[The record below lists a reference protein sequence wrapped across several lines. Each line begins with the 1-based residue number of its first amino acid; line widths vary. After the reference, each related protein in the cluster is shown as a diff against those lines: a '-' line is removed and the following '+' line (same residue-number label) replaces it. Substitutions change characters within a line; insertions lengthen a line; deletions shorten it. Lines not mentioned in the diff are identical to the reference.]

1 MLYVYMTRRS
11 FLTSA
16 AGAALIVALP
26 GCEPQS
32 GLGENDKRT
41 LLRMARLLYPH
52 DALADDIYVE
62 VLQPLQV
69 QAAGDATLSAD
80 LRAGFETLD
89 GAAGADWRT
98 APAETQIETLRRIE
112 DGAFFGTVQEAV
124 RTSSSWKFWVAASMS
139 PACRI
144 MMKPPSSGLTSQE
157 GWPCGHSGSRETS

>member
-16 AGAALIVALP
+16 AGVALIVALP

-98 APAETQIETLRRIE
+98 APAETQIETLKRIE
-112 DGAFFGTVQEAV
+112 DGAFFGTIQEAV
-124 RTSSSWKFWVAASMS
+124 RTRLYEHPDVWRLIGYEGSSVEHGGYINRGFDDIAWL
-139 PACRI
+139 P
-144 MMKPPSSGLTSQE
+144 E
-157 GWPCGHSGSRETS
+157 D

>member
-16 AGAALIVALP
+16 AGVALIVALP

-98 APAETQIETLRRIE
+98 APAETQIETLKRIE

-124 RTSSSWKFWVAASMS
+124 RTRLYEHPDVWRLIGYEGSSVEHGGYINRGFDDIDWL
-139 PACRI
+139 P
-144 MMKPPSSGLTSQE
+144 E
-157 GWPCGHSGSRETS
+157 D

>member
-16 AGAALIVALP
+16 AGVALIVALP

-62 VLQPLQV
+62 VLQPLRV

-98 APAETQIETLRRIE
+98 APAETQIETLKRIE

-124 RTSSSWKFWVAASMS
+124 RTRLYEHPDVWRLIGYEGSSVEHGGYINRGFDDIDWL
-139 PACRI
+139 P
-144 MMKPPSSGLTSQE
+144 E
-157 GWPCGHSGSRETS
+157 D

>member
-124 RTSSSWKFWVAASMS
+124 RTRLYEDPDVWRLIGYEGSSVEHGGYINRGFDDIDWL
-139 PACRI
+139 P
-144 MMKPPSSGLTSQE
+144 E
-157 GWPCGHSGSRETS
+157 D